1 MVMMTIVVM
10 IVKTVV
16 KMITMTIYRWLTI
29 SMANVTGPEATML
42 TISMMTT
49 TIIPRKRGS

>member
-10 IVKTVV
+10 IMKTVV
-16 KMITMTIYRWLTI
+16 MTMTIYRWLTI
-29 SMANVTGPEATML
+29 SMANVTGPEGTML